1 MGANEGYFLGE
12 LGATDYPGLDRLGGV
27 TWWLPAYAL
36 PNKFSAGY
44 TFESQVTYA
53 NVMKVGFD
61 WLPQIDWSQGVIGNT
76 PNALPWQSNVKS
88 ATFTLNFNRHNIVT
102 AALAYGWFF
111 GGGPK
116 NQTSDR
122 DYLSFTMAYNF

>member
-1 MGANEGYFLGE
+1 
-12 LGATDYPGLDRLGGV
+12 
-27 TWWLPAYAL
+27 
-36 PNKFSAGY
+36 
-44 TFESQVTYA
+44 
-53 NVMKVGFD
+53 VMNLGFD

-102 AALAYGWFF
+102 AALAYSWFF
-111 GGGPK
+111 GGGTP

-122 DYLSFTMAYNF
+122 DYLSFTVAYNF